1 MVVRRS
7 KKSRY
12 MRGSRTHGWGRV
24 GQHRKS
30 GDRGGRGKV
39 GYGKHKWTW
48 TVKYAPEWYGK
59 HGFVRHPSLVL
70 KYTTINVGEL
80 DEIADKLLEMGLA
93 NVSDDTLTIELG
105 KIGINKL
112 LGRGKVTRK
121 YNIHVYKAS
130 ESAINKIEEKGGKVI
145 ITGEA

>member
-1 MVVRRS
+1 
-7 KKSRY
+7 

-30 GDRGGRGKV
+30 GDKGGRGKV

-48 TVKYAPEWYGK
+48 TVKYAPNWYGK

-80 DEIADKLLEMGLA
+80 DEIADKLLERGVA
-93 NVSDDTLTIELG
+93 NISDDTLTIELG

-112 LGRGKVTRK
+112 LGRGKVIRK
-121 YNIHVYKAS
+121 YNIYVYKAS
-130 ESAINKIEEKGGKVI
+130 ESAINKIKEKGGKVI

>member
-30 GDRGGRGKV
+30 GDRGGRGRV
-39 GYGKHKWTW
+39 GYSKHKWSW
-48 TVKYAPEWYGK
+48 TVKYAPDWYGK

-80 DEIADKLLEMGLA
+80 DEISDSLVENGLA
-93 NVSDDTLTIELG
+93 ISTDDVISIDLG
-105 KIGINKL
+105 MLGINKL
-112 LGRGKVTRK
+112 LGRGKVTKK
-121 YNIHVYKAS
+121 YTISVYKAS
-130 ESAINKIEEKGGKVI
+130 KEAIRKIEENGGKVKLL
-145 ITGEA
+145 GEE